1 MLAARGFS
9 PRRRTSPSLSHATP
23 INRDAARPRVVFFVF
38 LTAFL
43 DLIGFGIILPLL
55 PFYVD
60 TMGGSAE
67 TVGFVFMCFSLTQ
80 LAATPVLGRLSDRFG
95 RRKVILLSLAGN
107 AAAMAAFALATEVRY
122 LPLLFASRI
131 FAGATSGNLAAC
143 QAAISDV
150 TNEQNRAEAMGRLGA
165 GINLGLILGPLLGST
180 LSEIGAWAPPLG
192 AGALAFVDLV
202 FAFLLMPETRRLSS
216 SVTDGNTAGE
226 ISYPVTTDGV
236 AAPPLM
242 TSSAPPASSEPS
254 GNRAAKRPL
263 LGALANRAVVAVLAA
278 HFLTFLCITNM
289 QVALGLLAKREL
301 DWGTR
306 EVGAL
311 FSVFALLSFSVQAFL
326 IGRMVRRFGEA
337 SLVVAGSSG
346 MAVGLLLI
354 GLGHHAATLFCGVA
368 IFGAGF
374 GMILPPLASLAS
386 RAATEG
392 TRGFVL
398 GMAQSSGGL
407 ARAVG
412 PVLSGMLFRRIAPSA
427 PFLGG
432 AAAAILCA
440 AVGATLL
447 GTGRRS

>member
-1 MLAARGFS
+1 LSNDTPVTVETARK
-9 PRRRTSPSLSHATP
+9 
-23 INRDAARPRVVFFVF
+23 RVVLFVF

-60 TMGGSAE
+60 SMGGSAE
-67 TVGFVFMCFSLTQ
+67 TVGLIFMSFSLMQ
-80 LAATPVLGRLSDRFG
+80 LAATPLLGRMSDRFG

-107 AAAMAAFALATEVRY
+107 AAAMIAFALATKLLW

-150 TNEQNRAEAMGRLGA
+150 TNAQNRAEAMGRLGA

-192 AGALAFVDLV
+192 AGALALVDLG
-202 FAFLLMPETRRLSS
+202 FAFFLMPETRR
-216 SVTDGNTAGE
+216 TAGGVGAAE
-226 ISYPVTTDGV
+226 GDRIAYP
-236 AAPPLM
+236 AAADAVVPAAVITSGEHIGLGASMPLR
-242 TSSAPPASSEPS
+242 PS
-254 GNRAAKRPL
+254 QGPL
-263 LGALANRAVVAVLAA
+263 LHALRNRAVIAVLLA

-311 FSVFALLSFSVQAFL
+311 FSMFALLSFSVQAFF
-326 IGRMVRRFGEA
+326 IGRLVRRFGEA
-337 SLVVAGSSG
+337 PLVMVGSASMAAGL
-346 MAVGLLLI
+346 VLI
-354 GLGHHAATLFCGVA
+354 AQGHSAATLFIGVA

-374 GMILPPLASLAS
+374 GMTLPALASLAS
-386 RAATEG
+386 LAATEG

-407 ARAVG
+407 ARALG
-412 PVLSGMLFRRIAPSA
+412 PVLSGILFRRVAPSA

-432 AAAAILCA
+432 AVAALLCA
-440 AVGATLL
+440 AVGTTLRT
-447 GTGRRS
+447 TGRRS

>member
-1 MLAARGFS
+1 LSNVAPASIETARQ
-9 PRRRTSPSLSHATP
+9 
-23 INRDAARPRVVFFVF
+23 RVVVFVF
-38 LTAFL
+38 VTAFL

-60 TMGGSAE
+60 QMGGSAE

-80 LAATPVLGRLSDRFG
+80 LAATPVLGRMSDRYG

-107 AAAMAAFALATEVRY
+107 AAAMVAFALATKLLY

-131 FAGATSGNLAAC
+131 LAGATSGNLAAC

-180 LSEIGAWAPPLG
+180 LSEIAPWAPPLG
-192 AGALAFVDLV
+192 AGALALVDLV
-202 FAFLLMPETRRLSS
+202 GAFFLMPETRRLRS
-216 SVTDGNTAGE
+216 TIAAAAAAARDATAMLGTVDPAAVGLASE
-226 ISYPVTTDGV
+226 ARRADV
-236 AAPPLM
+236 AAEEVD
-242 TSSAPPASSEPS
+242 SQ
-254 GNRAAKRPL
+254 RHL
-263 LGALANRAVVAVLAA
+263 LRSLANRSVIAVLVA
-278 HFLTFLCITNM
+278 HFLTFLSITNI

-306 EVGAL
+306 EVGGL
-311 FSVFALLSFSVQAFL
+311 FAMFALLSFTVQAFL
-326 IGRMVRRFGEA
+326 IGRLVRRFREA
-337 SLVVAGSSG
+337 PLVIFGSSCS
-346 MAVGLLLI
+346 AAGLLLI
-354 GLGHHAATLFCGVA
+354 ALGHSAVALVVGVA

-374 GMILPPLASLAS
+374 GMTLPPLASLAS
-386 RAATEG
+386 RAASEG

-407 ARAVG
+407 ARALG
-412 PVLSGMLFRRIAPSA
+412 PLLSGVLFRRVAPSA

-432 AAAAILCA
+432 AAAVLLCA
-440 AVGATLL
+440 AVGAMLRT
-447 GTGRRS
+447 TSRRT

>member
-1 MLAARGFS
+1 LPTVTPVISESA
-9 PRRRTSPSLSHATP
+9 RRR
-23 INRDAARPRVVFFVF
+23 VVLFVF
-38 LTAFL
+38 VTVFL

-60 TMGGSAE
+60 EMGGSAE

-80 LAATPVLGRLSDRFG
+80 LAATPILGRMSDRFG

-107 AAAMAAFALATEVRY
+107 AAAMLAFALATKLLY

-143 QAAISDV
+143 QAALSDV
-150 TNEQNRAEAMGRLGA
+150 TGEENRAEAMGRLGA

-180 LSEIGAWAPPLG
+180 LAEIGPWAPPLA
-192 AGALAFVDLV
+192 AGVLALIDLV
-202 FAFLLMPETRRLSS
+202 SAFFLMPETR
-216 SVTDGNTAGE
+216 GPA
-226 ISYPVTTDGV
+226 P
-236 AAPPLM
+236 AAVDANDL
-242 TSSAPPASSEPS
+242 AVGAHEEPTPH
-254 GNRAAKRPL
+254 RPL
-263 LGALANRAVVAVLAA
+263 VRALYDRAVIAVLLA

-289 QVALGLLAKREL
+289 QVALGLLAQREFAF
-301 DWGTR
+301 GTR

-311 FSVFALLSFSVQAFL
+311 FSTFALLSFAIQAFL
-326 IGRMVRRFGEA
+326 IGRLVRRFGEA
-337 SLVVAGSSG
+337 SLVVAGSAA
-346 MAVGLLLI
+346 MAAGLFLI
-354 GLGHHAATLFCGVA
+354 AEAHSAAMLFGGVS

-374 GMILPPLASLAS
+374 GTTLPPLASLAA

-407 ARAVG
+407 ARALG
-412 PVLSGMLFRRIAPSA
+412 PVLGGVLFRRIAPSA

-432 AAAAILCA
+432 AAAALLCA
-440 AVGATLL
+440 AVGMNLRA
-447 GTGRRS
+447 TGRRS

>member
-1 MLAARGFS
+1 LANVTPVISETA
-9 PRRRTSPSLSHATP
+9 RRR
-23 INRDAARPRVVFFVF
+23 VVLFVF
-38 LTAFL
+38 VTAFL

-55 PFYVD
+55 PFYIEK
-60 TMGGSAE
+60 MGGSAE

-80 LAATPVLGRLSDRFG
+80 LAATPLLGRLSDRFG

-107 AAAMAAFALATEVRY
+107 AAAMIAFALATKLLL

-150 TNEQNRAEAMGRLGA
+150 TDDQNRAEAMGILGA

-180 LSEIGAWAPPLG
+180 LAEVGPWVPPLG
-192 AGALAFVDLV
+192 AGALALVDLV
-202 FAFLLMPETRRLSS
+202 SAFFLMPETRRSPPTSLD
-216 SVTDGNTAGE
+216 VPLAAAGDPTNE
-226 ISYPVTTDGV
+226 H
-236 AAPPLM
+236 
-242 TSSAPPASSEPS
+242 
-254 GNRAAKRPL
+254 AAKRPL
-263 LGALANRAVVAVLAA
+263 LRALWSRAIMAVLLA

-311 FSVFALLSFSVQAFL
+311 FSMFALLSFGVQAFL
-326 IGRMVRRFGEA
+326 IGRLVRRFGEA
-337 SLVVAGSSG
+337 PLVVAGSVG
-346 MAVGLLLI
+346 MAAGLVFI
-354 GLGHHAATLFCGVA
+354 GEGHSAATLFAGVA
-368 IFGAGF
+368 IFGGGF
-374 GMILPPLASLAS
+374 GMTLPPLASLAA

-407 ARAVG
+407 ARALG
-412 PVLSGMLFRRIAPSA
+412 PVLSGVLFRRIAPSA

-432 AAAAILCA
+432 AAAALLCA
-440 AVGATLL
+440 AVGVALRT
-447 GTGRRS
+447 TGRRS

>member
-1 MLAARGFS
+1 MSKIAPVGFES
-9 PRRRTSPSLSHATP
+9 TRQ
-23 INRDAARPRVVFFVF
+23 RVIFFVF
-38 LTAFL
+38 VTAFL

-55 PFYVD
+55 PFYID
-60 TMGGSAE
+60 EMGGSAE
-67 TVGFVFMCFSLTQ
+67 TVGLIFMCFSLTQ
-80 LAATPVLGRLSDRFG
+80 LAATPVLGRMSDRYG
-95 RRKVILLSLAGN
+95 RRKVILISLAGN
-107 AAAMAAFALATEVRY
+107 AAAMIAFALATKLLL

-180 LSEIGAWAPPLG
+180 LSEIGPWAPPLA
-192 AGALAFVDLV
+192 AGGLALVDFVSAF
-202 FAFLLMPETRRLSS
+202 FLMPETRRAPSS
-216 SVTDGNTAGE
+216 AMDADAVGE
-226 ISYPVTTDGV
+226 T
-236 AAPPLM
+236 AAPPVIASGEHL
-242 TSSAPPASSEPS
+242 TVGTTTAHPPS
-254 GNRAAKRPL
+254 KRPL
-263 LGALANRAVVAVLAA
+263 LRALWSRAVIAVLLA

-311 FSVFALLSFSVQAFL
+311 FSMFALLSFSVQAFL
-326 IGRMVRRFGEA
+326 IGRLVRRFGEA
-337 SLVVAGSSG
+337 TLVVAGSAG
-346 MAVGLLLI
+346 MAAGLLLI
-354 GLGHHAATLFCGVA
+354 GEGHGAAPLFVGVA
-368 IFGAGF
+368 LFGAGF
-374 GMILPPLASLAS
+374 GMTLPPLASLAS

-407 ARAVG
+407 ARALG
-412 PVLSGMLFRRIAPSA
+412 PVLSGVLFRRVAPSA

-432 AAAAILCA
+432 AAAALLCA
-440 AVGATLL
+440 AVGATLRT
-447 GTGRRS
+447 TGRRS

>member
-1 MLAARGFS
+1 LSNAPSARAETV
-9 PRRRTSPSLSHATP
+9 RQ
-23 INRDAARPRVVFFVF
+23 RVVLFVF
-38 LTAFL
+38 VTAFL

-60 TMGGSAE
+60 KMGGSAE
-67 TVGFVFMCFSLTQ
+67 TVGFIFMCFSLTQ
-80 LAATPVLGRLSDRFG
+80 LLATPLLGRMSDRFG

-107 AAAMAAFALATEVRY
+107 VAAMIGFALATKLLL

-150 TNEQNRAEAMGRLGA
+150 TSEENRAEAMGRLGA

-180 LSEIGAWAPPLG
+180 LSEIGPWAPPLA
-192 AGALAFVDLV
+192 AGALALVDLV
-202 FAFLLMPETRRLSS
+202 GAFFFMPETRNR
-216 SVTDGNTAGE
+216 E
-226 ISYPVTTDGV
+226 PITTDG
-236 AAPPLM
+236 P
-242 TSSAPPASSEPS
+242 SEHPAGDHAELAETAKPS
-254 GNRAAKRPL
+254 ILAS
-263 LGALANRAVVAVLAA
+263 LANRVVLAVLLA

-306 EVGAL
+306 EVGGL
-311 FSVFALLSFSVQAFL
+311 FSTFALLSFGVQAFL
-326 IGRMVRRFGEA
+326 IGRLVRRFGEA
-337 SLVVAGSSG
+337 PLVIAGSTST
-346 MAVGLLLI
+346 AAGLLLI
-354 GLGHHAATLFCGVA
+354 AEGHSAVALFAGVA
-368 IFGAGF
+368 IFGTGF
-374 GMILPPLASLAS
+374 GMTLPSLASLAS

-392 TRGFVL
+392 TRGLVL

-412 PVLSGMLFRRIAPSA
+412 PLVSGVLFRRVAPAA

-432 AAAAILCA
+432 AAIALLCV
-440 AVGATLL
+440 AVGVSLRT
-447 GTGRRS
+447 TGRPS

>member
-1 MLAARGFS
+1 MSNSSSVNSKTTRS
-9 PRRRTSPSLSHATP
+9 
-23 INRDAARPRVVFFVF
+23 RVVFFVF

-55 PFYVD
+55 PFYVE

-80 LAATPVLGRLSDRFG
+80 LAATPVLGRMSDRFG
-95 RRKVILLSLAGN
+95 RRRVILLSLAGN
-107 AAAMAAFALATEVRY
+107 AAAMIGFAVATELRY

-150 TNEQNRAEAMGRLGA
+150 TEESNRAEAMGRLGA
-165 GINLGLILGPLLGST
+165 GINLGLILGPLLGGA
-180 LSEIGAWAPPLG
+180 LSAAGPWAPPLG
-192 AGALAFVDLV
+192 AGALALVDLV
-202 FAFLLMPETRRLSS
+202 SAFFLMPETRRRSS
-216 SVTDGNTAGE
+216 PSAVATAGE
-226 ISYPVTTDGV
+226 HLAFGGNPE
-236 AAPPLM
+236 
-242 TSSAPPASSEPS
+242 SAPPT
-254 GNRAAKRPL
+254 RPML
-263 LGALANRAVVAVLAA
+263 HALGNRAVVAVLFA

-289 QVALGLLAKREL
+289 QVALGLLAKLEL

-326 IGRMVRRFGEA
+326 IGRLVRRFGEA
-337 SLVVAGSSG
+337 PLVIAGSAA
-346 MAVGLLLI
+346 MAAGLFLI
-354 GLGHHAATLFCGVA
+354 GEGHGAVTLFAGVA

-374 GMILPPLASLAS
+374 GMTLPPLASLAS

-407 ARAVG
+407 ARAMG
-412 PVLSGMLFRRIAPSA
+412 PVLSGVLFRRVAPSA

-432 AAAAILCA
+432 AAAAMLCA
-440 AVGATLL
+440 AVGVTLRS
-447 GTGRRS
+447 TGRRS

>member
-1 MLAARGFS
+1 
-9 PRRRTSPSLSHATP
+9 LSD
-23 INRDAARPRVVFFVF
+23 DAPASTKSTRQRVVLFVF
-38 LTAFL
+38 VTAFL

-60 TMGGSAE
+60 KMGGSAE
-67 TVGFVFMCFSLTQ
+67 TVGFIFMCFSLTQ
-80 LAATPVLGRLSDRFG
+80 LAATPVLGRMSDRFG

-107 AAAMAAFALATEVRY
+107 AVAMMAFALATKLLL

-180 LSEIGAWAPPLG
+180 LSEIGPWAPPLG
-192 AGALAFVDLV
+192 AGTLALVDFVSAF
-202 FAFLLMPETRRLSS
+202 FLMPETRR
-216 SVTDGNTAGE
+216 
-226 ISYPVTTDGV
+226 
-236 AAPPLM
+236 
-242 TSSAPPASSEPS
+242 PASSGDQAAAEPS
-254 GNRAAKRPL
+254 RERTDRVGTSGEGLTYSGGASVAPPPVAPSVEQVSHDAPSADGRSNRPL
-263 LGALANRAVVAVLAA
+263 WGVLADRTVIAVLLA
-278 HFLTFLCITNM
+278 HFLSFLCITNM
-289 QVALGLLAKREL
+289 QVALGLLAKHEL

-306 EVGAL
+306 QVGAL
-311 FSVFALLSFSVQAFL
+311 FSMFALLSFCVQAFL
-326 IGRMVRRFGEA
+326 IGRLTRRFGEA
-337 SLVVAGSSG
+337 TLVMLGSAV
-346 MAVGLLLI
+346 MAAGLLLI
-354 GLGHHAATLFCGVA
+354 GEGHVAATFFAGVA
-368 IFGAGF
+368 LFGAGF
-374 GMILPPLASLAS
+374 GATLPALSSLAS

-412 PVLSGMLFRRIAPSA
+412 PVLSGVLFRRIAPAA

-432 AAAAILCA
+432 AAAALLCA
-440 AVGATLL
+440 AVGASLRE
-447 GTGRRS
+447 TGRRS

>member
-1 MLAARGFS
+1 MSNGLHS
-9 PRRRTSPSLSHATP
+9 IESVRRR
-23 INRDAARPRVVFFVF
+23 VVLFVF

-60 TMGGSAE
+60 EMHGSAE
-67 TVGFVFMCFSLTQ
+67 TVGFIFMCFSLTQ
-80 LAATPVLGRLSDRFG
+80 LVATPLLGRISDRFG
-95 RRKVILLSLAGN
+95 RRKVILISLAGN
-107 AAAMAAFALATEVRY
+107 AMAMLAFALATKLLF

-150 TNEQNRAEAMGRLGA
+150 TTEHNRAEAMGRLGA

-180 LSEIGAWAPPLG
+180 LSEVGAWAPPLG
-192 AGALAFVDLV
+192 AGALALVDLV
-202 FAFLLMPETRRLSS
+202 CAFFLMPETRRLRADADEAGAPVQSETPAVEPVS
-216 SVTDGNTAGE
+216 TAA
-226 ISYPVTTDGV
+226 T
-236 AAPPLM
+236 
-242 TSSAPPASSEPS
+242 
-254 GNRAAKRPL
+254 RHPL
-263 LGALANRAVVAVLAA
+263 LASLANRAVVAVLLA

-289 QVALGLLAKREL
+289 QVALGLLAKRDL

-311 FSVFALLSFSVQAFL
+311 FSIFALLSFSVQAFL
-326 IGRMVRRFGEA
+326 IGRLVRRFGEA
-337 SLVVAGSSG
+337 PLVMAGSSG
-346 MAVGLLLI
+346 TALGLLLI
-354 GLGHHAATLFCGVA
+354 AEGHSAAALFVGVA

-374 GMILPPLASLAS
+374 GMTLPALTSLAS
-386 RAATEG
+386 RAASEG

-407 ARAVG
+407 ARALG
-412 PVLSGMLFRRIAPSA
+412 PVVSGVLFRRIAPSA

-432 AAAAILCA
+432 AAAALLCA
-440 AVGATLL
+440 AVGASLRT
-447 GTGRRS
+447 TSRRS

>member
-1 MLAARGFS
+1 MSNVS
-9 PRRRTSPSLSHATP
+9 PVSIENTRQ
-23 INRDAARPRVVFFVF
+23 RVILFVF

-67 TVGFVFMCFSLTQ
+67 TVGFIFMCFSLTQ
-80 LAATPVLGRLSDRFG
+80 LVATPFLGRLSDRFG

-107 AAAMAAFALATEVRY
+107 AAAMIAFALATKLLL

-165 GINLGLILGPLLGST
+165 GINLGLILGPLLGGT
-180 LSEIGAWAPPLG
+180 LSEIGPWAPPLG
-192 AGALAFVDLV
+192 AGALALVDLV
-202 FAFLLMPETRRLSS
+202 FAFFLMPETRRSPSAAIAQGTGHEIAHPIAAHAVDPSPIITSGEHIALS
-216 SVTDGNTAGE
+216 TPTEDR
-226 ISYPVTTDGV
+226 
-236 AAPPLM
+236 
-242 TSSAPPASSEPS
+242 PS
-254 GNRAAKRPL
+254 KRPVLRL
-263 LGALANRAVVAVLAA
+263 LWNRAVIAVLVA

-289 QVALGLLAKREL
+289 QVALGLLAKLEL

-306 EVGAL
+306 EVGGL
-311 FSVFALLSFSVQAFL
+311 FSMFALLSFSVQAFL
-326 IGRMVRRFGEA
+326 IGRLVRRFGETP
-337 SLVVAGSSG
+337 LVIAGSSG
-346 MAVGLLLI
+346 MAAGLLLI
-354 GLGHHAATLFCGVA
+354 AEGHSAATLFTGVA

-374 GMILPPLASLAS
+374 GVTLPPLASLAS
-386 RAATEG
+386 RAASEG

-407 ARAVG
+407 ARALG
-412 PVLSGMLFRRIAPSA
+412 PVLSGVLFRRIAPSA

-432 AAAAILCA
+432 AAAALLCA
-440 AVGATLL
+440 AVGMSLR